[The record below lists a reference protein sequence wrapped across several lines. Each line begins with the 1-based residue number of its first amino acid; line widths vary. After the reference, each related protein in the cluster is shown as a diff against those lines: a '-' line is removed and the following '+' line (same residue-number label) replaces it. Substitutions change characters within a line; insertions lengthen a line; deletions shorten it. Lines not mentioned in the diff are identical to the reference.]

1 MKRKMKMNKRQI
13 KKFCKKGGHYHFD
26 PNIRRMVKKRM
37 MHPFVGDAG
46 VAHCISWCEI
56 GTCLTCSHCT
66 DVMVDWSG
74 KPYACYSTKINC
86 GGSEKFSCKRYRFD
100 DNLEYFKPEKVHPES
115 PDSDLK
121 KYIEEQINDLHKNRK
136 PIEYPVVNDDLFND
150 KEILDYLDKLY
161 DEQEAENESKPVPF
175 TAEDFKEAQLAIEND
190 LMNELIRKVEVDSEA
205 LATLTEVWSTRP
217 DVDVND
223 RSIHYFVMYSGKA
236 DIFEIGKKYLLK
248 VFDKTRCAICVE
260 KNSSNEIT
268 FLNAIVLEDEDP
280 CMCYEFSKSDGD
292 EFLCSGD
299 LIVKENEK

>member
-1 MKRKMKMNKRQI
+1 MNKRQI

-26 PNIRRMVKKRM
+26 PNIRRMVKRGM

-46 VAHCISWCEI
+46 VAHSISWCEI

-66 DVMVDWSG
+66 DVMVDWNG
-74 KPYACYSTKINC
+74 LPYAVYSTEIGC

-100 DNLEYFKPEKVHPES
+100 ENLEYFKPERVHPES

-121 KYIEEQINDLHKNRK
+121 KYIEEQIDDLHNNRK
-136 PIEYPVVNDDLFND
+136 PIE
-150 KEILDYLDKLY
+150 
-161 DEQEAENESKPVPF
+161 SKPVPFTAEDF

-190 LMNELIRKVEVDSEA
+190 LMNELIRKVEVDSEV

-217 DVDVND
+217 DVDIND
-223 RSIHYFVMYSGKA
+223 RSIHYFVMYSSKA
-236 DIFEIGKKYLLK
+236 DIFEIGKKYLIK
-248 VFDKTRCAICVE
+248 VFDKTRCVICVE

-280 CMCYEFSKSDGD
+280 CMCYEFSESDGD
-292 EFLCSGD
+292 EFLCGGD
-299 LIVKENEK
+299 LIIKENKDE

>member
-1 MKRKMKMNKRQI
+1 MNKRQI

-26 PNIRRMVKKRM
+26 PNIRRMSKKRM

-46 VAHCISWCEI
+46 FAHRIAWCEI

-66 DVMVDWSG
+66 DVMVDWDG
-74 KPYACYSTKINC
+74 LPYATYSTKIGC

-100 DNLEYFKPEKVHPES
+100 ENLEYFKPEKVHPES

-136 PIEYPVVNDDLFND
+136 PIEYPVLNDDLFND

-161 DEQEAENESKPVPF
+161 DGQEAENESKPVPF
-175 TAEDFKEAQLAIEND
+175 TAEDFTVEDIEEIIKNG
-190 LMNELIRKVEVDSEA
+190 

-248 VFDKTRCAICVE
+248 VFNKTRCAICVE

>member
-1 MKRKMKMNKRQI
+1 MNKRQI

-26 PNIRRMVKKRM
+26 PTIRRMVKKRM
-37 MHPFVGDAG
+37 MHPFVGNAA

-74 KPYACYSTKINC
+74 EPYACYSTKIGC

-100 DNLEYFKPEKVHPES
+100 ENLEYFKPEQVHPES

-121 KYIEEQINDLHKNRK
+121 KYIEEQIDDLHKNRK
-136 PIEYPVVNDDLFND
+136 PI
-150 KEILDYLDKLY
+150 
-161 DEQEAENESKPVPF
+161 ESKPVPF
-175 TAEDFKEAQLAIEND
+175 TAEDFTAEDFKEARIASEND
-190 LMNELIRKVEVDSEA
+190 LMNELIRKVEVDSEV
-205 LATLTEVWSTRP
+205 LATLTDVWSTRP
-217 DVDVND
+217 DVDIND

-236 DIFEIGKKYLLK
+236 DIFEIGKKYLIK
-248 VFDKTRCAICVE
+248 VFDKTKCAICVE

-280 CMCYEFSKSDGD
+280 CMRYEFSESDGD
-292 EFLCSGD
+292 EFLCGGD
-299 LIVKENEK
+299 LVIKEDKDE

>member
-1 MKRKMKMNKRQI
+1 MNKRQI

-26 PNIRRMVKKRM
+26 PTIRRMVKKRM
-37 MHPFVGDAG
+37 MHPFVGNAA

-74 KPYACYSTKINC
+74 EPYACYSTKIGC

-100 DNLEYFKPEKVHPES
+100 ENLEYFKPERVHPES

-121 KYIEEQINDLHKNRK
+121 KYIEEQIDDLHNNRK
-136 PIEYPVVNDDLFND
+136 PI
-150 KEILDYLDKLY
+150 
-161 DEQEAENESKPVPF
+161 ESKPVPF
-175 TAEDFKEAQLAIEND
+175 TAEDFTAEDFKEARIASEND
-190 LMNELIRKVEVDSEA
+190 LMNELIRKVEVDSEV

-217 DVDVND
+217 DVDIND

-236 DIFEIGKKYLLK
+236 DIFEIGKKYLIK

-280 CMCYEFSKSDGD
+280 CMRYEFSESDGD
-292 EFLCSGD
+292 EFLCGGD
-299 LIVKENEK
+299 LIIKENKNE

>member
-1 MKRKMKMNKRQI
+1 MMNKRQI

-26 PNIRRMVKKRM
+26 PTIRRMVKKRM
-37 MHPFVGDAG
+37 MHPFVGNAA
-46 VAHCISWCEI
+46 VAHRISWCEI

-74 KPYACYSTKINC
+74 KPYACYSTKIGC

-100 DNLEYFKPEKVHPES
+100 DNLEYFKLEKVHPES

-121 KYIEEQINDLHKNRK
+121 KYIEEQIDDLHKNRK

-175 TAEDFKEAQLAIEND
+175 TAEDFTAEDFKEAQLAIEND
-190 LMNELIRKVEVDSEA
+190 LMIELIRKVEVD
-205 LATLTEVWSTRP
+205 
-217 DVDVND
+217 
-223 RSIHYFVMYSGKA
+223 
-236 DIFEIGKKYLLK
+236 K
-248 VFDKTRCAICVE
+248 VFDKTKCAICVE

-268 FLNAIVLEDEDP
+268 FLNAIVLENEDP
-280 CMCYEFSKSDGD
+280 CMCYEFSESDGD
-292 EFLCSGD
+292 EFLCGGD
-299 LIVKENEK
+299 LIIKENKDE